1 MRTGFVITVHTIK
14 ERRKVA
20 AVLGWMTG
28 IVTISA
34 LYGYR
39 SAYPTLT
46 DRLRLSASFS
56 HDAGIAA
63 VFGPA
68 RSLETV
74 SGFTAFRTLAIL
86 PLIIGIWA
94 GLTAT
99 KALRGNEDSGQWEI
113 LVSSP
118 TTKRHATLAT
128 IRGIYLTL
136 NITLVVSAILLTATS
151 LISKNYSVPA
161 GLFYALTLV
170 SSGYLFAGVG
180 SLASQLVN
188 NRRSAS
194 TITGLV
200 IGLSFLIRAIADSSP
215 SIAWMHWLS
224 PLGWINQAAPLT
236 HSRWLG
242 LLPVLVTT
250 IVLTASAI
258 ALSGKR
264 DMGAS
269 LIPERISNRGGR
281 AITSIP
287 KLWLKLQGLN
297 ILSWAAGFFFLS
309 FAFGLVAHGATQ
321 AFSSS
326 SAIQTTVGALG
337 ISKISELF
345 FGIIFLMLA
354 SGLMFA
360 ANSQAA
366 ALREQE
372 SEGFI
377 DHLLVSPKSRNQV
390 FLTRVATSAVG
401 IVVIAAAAG
410 IGAFSGSSLRS
421 GTLSLKDA
429 LLAGFNMVPS
439 ALVLFGVTLV
449 VFGFFPRATSITG
462 QSLLAWSFLMELIGS
477 SLKLSHWIL
486 DTSFLHHMAFA
497 PAATPRT
504 GENLQLLAIA
514 FILAAIGLYGFKR
527 RDTAVG

>member
-1 MRTGFVITVHTIK
+1 MRTGLVITFHTIK

-28 IVTISA
+28 VVTISA

-39 SAYPTLT
+39 SAYPTLA
-46 DRLRLSASFS
+46 DRMRLSASFS

-74 SGFTAFRTLAIL
+74 AGFTAFRTLAIL

-94 GLTAT
+94 GLSAT

-113 LVSSP
+113 LVSTP
-118 TTKRHATLAT
+118 TTKRLATLAT
-128 IRGIYLTL
+128 IRGIYLSL
-136 NITLVVSAILLTATS
+136 NITLVLSALLITATS
-151 LISKNYSVPA
+151 LISKNFSIPA
-161 GLFYALTLV
+161 GLFYSLTLV
-170 SSGYLFAGVG
+170 SSGYFFASVG
-180 SLASQLVN
+180 SLASQLVG

-200 IGLSFLIRAIADSSP
+200 IGLSFLIRAVADSSP
-215 SIAWMHWLS
+215 SIAWIHWLS

-242 LLPVLVTT
+242 LFPLFLTT
-250 IVLTASAI
+250 MALTALAI
-258 ALSGKR
+258 SLSGNR

-269 LIPERISNRGGR
+269 LIQEKAKVGGGR
-281 AITSIP
+281 SIDSIA
-287 KLWLKLQGLN
+287 KLWMKLQGVNL
-297 ILSWAAGFFFLS
+297 LSWAAGFFFLA

-326 SAIQTTVGALG
+326 SAIKTTVGALG
-337 ISKISELF
+337 ISKMSELF

-372 SEGFI
+372 SEGYI
-377 DHLLVSPKSRNQV
+377 DHLLVTPNTRTKV
-390 FLTRVATSAVG
+390 FLTRITTSTIG
-401 IVVIAAAAG
+401 LVIIASAAG
-410 IGAFSGSSLRS
+410 LGAFSGSSLRS
-421 GTLSLKDA
+421 GTLSFKDA
-429 LLAGFNMVPS
+429 LLAGLNMVPS
-439 ALVLFGVTLV
+439 ALVLFGVNLV
-449 VFGFFPRATSITG
+449 IFGFFPRATNLVG

-497 PAATPRT
+497 PAASPRL
-504 GENLQLLAIA
+504 GENFQLVTIA
-514 FILAAIGLYGFKR
+514 LVLSIIGLIGFNR